1 MSGFYDFNVVSR
13 FSIFFLRAASIPF
26 QFRFPFCVFFPSFF
40 SLIPIFCDVFFVETR
55 IFFDVL
61 HVFSGIV
68 LVL

>member
-1 MSGFYDFNVVSR
+1 MISMLFHGFPFFSCVPLRSR
-13 FSIFFLRAASIPF
+13 FSSAFHF
-26 QFRFPFCVFFPSFF
+26 VFFFPPFF